1 MAGDLFRKEV
11 LEAKRGHALGRISL
25 TQPASHWTLTAFA
38 AIAATLVILFLVLGS
53 YTRRNRVMGQLVPA
67 QGLAT
72 VTSPVTGILDRLE
85 VTEGERVEA
94 GQLLAVISVPR
105 ATLASGDTAAA
116 LEASLQQRRHS
127 LEQAQFAQEK
137 QRRAQEDGLSGQLAQ
152 LRRQLEQIHAEAATR
167 QVQVRL
173 ANETRDRFRRLHRQ
187 NYVSA
192 LQLQQQEATALEQ
205 TVELQRLQRQA
216 MEARRQIAQ
225 LQQALQELPVQHQLT
240 LAGYQRDLALLAQ
253 EQIETQ
259 ARGEL
264 AIRAP
269 VAGVVATQVLK
280 PGQSLQAGQPVLSL
294 IPGDGRLEAELLVP
308 SRAIGFM
315 TPGDAVL
322 LRYQAFPYQKFGH
335 HDGQVARIS
344 RSALS
349 PGELGVLIGNARASE
364 PYYRVTV
371 ALARQSVTAFGQD
384 EPLKPGLLLEA
395 DVLGE
400 RRRLIEWVFEPLYSL
415 TGRVVDG

>member
-349 PGELGVLIGNARASE
+349 PGELGVLIGNAQASE

-384 EPLKPGLLLEA
+384 EALKPGLLLEA